1 MMWRSLIVPGSLS
14 SALQTMYLS
23 GPGWLRTSS
32 HFMPVGKPA
41 PPRPRRPLAL
51 SVAISPVQSFDC
63 ANDRSTPYCDAWSGY
78 GSHATRE
85 SAEGRLARGELRRRR
100 AREREI
106 DQRDGVGLAD
116 LSKI

>member
-32 HFMPVGKPA
+32 HFMPVGNPA

-51 SVAISPVQSFDC
+51 SVAISAGQSFDC
-63 ANDRSTPYCDAWSGY
+63 VNDRSTPYCDAWS
-78 GSHATRE
+78 A
-85 SAEGRLARGELRRRR
+85 
-100 AREREI
+100 
-106 DQRDGVGLAD
+106 
-116 LSKI
+116 